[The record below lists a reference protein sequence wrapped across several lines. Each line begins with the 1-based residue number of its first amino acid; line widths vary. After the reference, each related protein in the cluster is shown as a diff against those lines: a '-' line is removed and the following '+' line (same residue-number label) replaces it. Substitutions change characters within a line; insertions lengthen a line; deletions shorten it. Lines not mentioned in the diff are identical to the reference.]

1 MKKIYL
7 ILSVFAIVFTACETD
22 FDVNSTWEERT
33 VVYGLL
39 DAGDGK
45 ESQQIKISKA
55 FLGEMNALQMA
66 QYADS
71 INFDP
76 NDLDVKIV
84 RIRNNGITDTV
95 SLVADTTIR
104 DGGIFNDTIMIY
116 TFENTDA
123 FLHSNSEYEL
133 VIKNTNSVNPVNSRT
148 EIISGF
154 SFSNLGN
161 TYQFGFI
168 NTFTEGVPSATV
180 FSPASIQWKNSTDN
194 GKIYQI
200 DLLINYTEGPP
211 GDPYPEIKQL
221 IFSQDLVSDN
231 EEVLTIEG
239 EDFFNF
245 LSINLTKDDT
255 KTRNF
260 VNIDVVMTVGSED
273 LEIYINV
280 NKPITGIVQERPY
293 FTNINNGIGLFS
305 SRFTK
310 IKNNLPLTTQS
321 AAYLK
326 SVDGLDRNFQ

>member
-1 MKKIYL
+1 MKKKYL

-22 FDVNSTWEERT
+22 FDVNATWEEMT

-39 DAGDGK
+39 DAGDGQ
-45 ESQQIKISKA
+45 EVQQIKISKA
-55 FLGEMNALQMA
+55 FLGEMDALQMA

-76 NDLDVKIV
+76 NDLDVNVV

-95 SLVADTTIR
+95 SLVAVPTFR
-104 DGGIFNDTIMIY
+104 DGDLFYDTIMIY
-116 TFENTDA
+116 KFSTDS
-123 FLHSNSEYEL
+123 LPLKSDSEYEL
-133 VIKNTNSVNPVNSRT
+133 IIENKISGNVVTSRT

-154 SFSNLGN
+154 KFDMTNA
-161 TYQFGFI
+161 YQFGFVSV
-168 NTFTEGVPSATV
+168 FTEGVPSATV
-180 FSPASIQWKNSTDN
+180 FSSSSIKWENSNDN

-200 DLLINYTEGPP
+200 DLLINYTEGPT
-211 GDPYPEIKQL
+211 GDPCPEIKQL
-221 IFSQDLVSDN
+221 VFSQDLVSDN
-231 EEVLTIEG
+231 DEILTIEG

-255 KTRNF
+255 KTRTF
-260 VNIDVVMTVGSED
+260 IDIDVVMTVGSED
-273 LEIYINV
+273 LETYINV
-280 NKPITGIVQERPY
+280 NKPITGIVQERPQ

-310 IKNNLPLTTQS
+310 IKNNLQLVSPASTD
-321 AAYLK
+321 YLK

>member
-1 MKKIYL
+1 MKKKYL
-7 ILSVFAIVFTACETD
+7 ILSFFTIVFTACETD
-22 FDVNSTWEERT
+22 FDVNATWEEVT

-45 ESQQIKISKA
+45 ELQQIKISKA
-55 FLGEMNALQMA
+55 FLGEMDALQMA

-76 NDLDVKIV
+76 NDLDVKIA
-84 RIRNNGITDTV
+84 RIKNNGNIETR
-95 SLVADTTIR
+95 SLHAVTTIR
-104 DGGIFNDTIMIY
+104 EGDLFNDTIIIY
-116 TFENTDA
+116 E
-123 FLHSNSEYEL
+123 FLNNNFLKSDSEYEL
-133 VIKNTNSVNPVNSRT
+133 VIENKISGNVVTSRT

-180 FSPASIQWKNSTDN
+180 FSPASIQWENPPDN

-200 DLLINYTEGPP
+200 DLLIHYTEDNIG
-211 GDPYPEIKQL
+211 GGNLMNKQL
-221 IFSQDLVSDN
+221 VFSQDLVSDN
-231 EEVLTIEG
+231 EEILTIEG

-260 VNIDVVMTVGSED
+260 IGIDVVMTVGSED
-273 LEIYINV
+273 LETYINV

-310 IKNNLPLTTQS
+310 VRYNFPLTS
-321 AAYLK
+321 SSLDFLK
-326 SVDGLDRNFQ
+326 SIDGLDRNF